1 VCAAAEFQYRPFGGG
16 LEEVEKIVPQIRK
29 KCPQVE
35 IILGGDGGFCR
46 EALMS
51 WCEEHAVGYIFGLA
65 KNQRLSKII
74 GRQLREAQLEFQAG
88 QQPARVFTEFSYQ
101 IRDDIEPTAAMEA
114 AVKVP

>member
-51 WCEEHAVGYIFGLA
+51 WCEEHAVGYSLA
-65 KNQRLSKII
+65 WPRIN
-74 GRQLREAQLEFQAG
+74 G
-88 QQPARVFTEFSYQ
+88 
-101 IRDDIEPTAAMEA
+101 
-114 AVKVP
+114 